1 MQSLGLIKAPLRG
14 FSVLITGGGS
24 GIGLS
29 TAELFAEMNANVA
42 INYLPSDKES
52 IKRINLLSKKFSNIQ
67 AFPGDISNAEIAERV
82 VLQTYKKF
90 KSLNFLIN
98 NVGIGLVKNP
108 IPFDKL
114 NMIDDKFW
122 KQIMQVN
129 LMSAFYCSRAS
140 AKYLKEKKGAIVNVT
155 SISSSGK
162 RGTSIPYAVSK
173 GSLNTL
179 TRSLAKSLAP
189 DVRVNAVSP
198 GFTITNMT
206 KQRTKSH
213 KEKMAKQ
220 TLLKRNAKPKEIA
233 EIIFMLCVSGS
244 FVTGEIINVDGGHGY
259 IY

>member
-1 MQSLGLIKAPLRG
+1 
-14 FSVLITGGGS
+14 
-24 GIGLS
+24 
-29 TAELFAEMNANVA
+29 
-42 INYLPSDKES
+42 
-52 IKRINLLSKKFSNIQ
+52 
-67 AFPGDISNAEIAERV
+67 
-82 VLQTYKKF
+82 
-90 KSLNFLIN
+90 
-98 NVGIGLVKNP
+98 
-108 IPFDKL
+108 
-114 NMIDDKFW
+114 
-122 KQIMQVN
+122 MQVN

-140 AKYLKEKKGAIVNVT
+140 AKYLKETKGAIVNIT

-213 KEKMAKQ
+213 KEKIAKQ